1 MFREEGITIVYIIT
15 ALGMTIGVIVEGILS
30 ATKPVVKPTPGPKPK
45 PDPKPPKP
53 KPDPKPPKPEPGWLK
68 NISNL
73 LLKIADE
80 MLIDLPGIIGSVV
93 SFVLKTSRVFFLAEH
108 VWIAVAAV
116 AGILYICSV
125 QNSTKIRIIR
135 DRKVTLTRVKGNLLS
150 SCVRSVFG
158 LVVFEHLS
166 FE

>member
-1 MFREEGITIVYIIT
+1 MFREEGITIVSIIT

-30 ATKPVVKPTPGPKPK
+30 ATKSVVKPTPGPKPK

-93 SFVLKTSRVFFLAEH
+93 SFVLKTFSSALGVFFSRTCMD
-108 VWIAVAAV
+108 
-116 AGILYICSV
+116 CSCCCCW
-125 QNSTKIRIIR
+125 NFIH
-135 DRKVTLTRVKGNLLS
+135 LLS
-150 SCVRSVFG
+150 SKFN
-158 LVVFEHLS
+158 
-166 FE
+166 